1 MMVGRI
7 AGVACV
13 VVGVLSLACG
23 FPPVETEVAAPESGS
38 PIDIS
43 ELVGQMRD
51 MAWAEDVDSAQELIE
66 EQRPHQ
72 DVTTPG
78 WLLAAS
84 WLSRGASFAER
95 WEVAERYAREAHE
108 GSVVLLGERDLDAEG
123 QLPLALGAGIEVLG
137 RAQVARG
144 DRAGAVEFLHAQ
156 RKRYIGTS
164 IETRIQ
170 KNVLL
175 LSLEGQPFPVLDVE
189 QHLGEPLPSADSL
202 QDKVVVAFFWA
213 HWCGDCKQQLPIL
226 EQLHQD
232 YGERGL
238 AIVGPTQLYGYV
250 SRGQDATPEQELAY
264 LRGAY
269 QKRYPIPTWMSVPVS
284 PQNFLDFGVS
294 TTPTLVIIDRD
305 GIVQLYNPGNLP
317 YEELSAH
324 VERLLAT

>member
-1 MMVGRI
+1 MAVSRI
-7 AGVACV
+7 AGIACV
-13 VVGVLSLACG
+13 FVAVLSLACG
-23 FPPVETEVAAPESGS
+23 SAPAQTEVAATAQDA
-38 PIDIS
+38 PIEIS
-43 ELVGQMRD
+43 ALVGQMRD
-51 MAWAEDVDSAQELIE
+51 MAWAEEVDAARELIE
-66 EQRPHQ
+66 QQRPHHDQ
-72 DVTTPG
+72 ATPG

-84 WLSRGASFAER
+84 WLGRGASFAER
-95 WEVAERYAREAHE
+95 WDVAERYAREAHD
-108 GSVVLLGERDLDAEG
+108 GGVALLDGRDLDAEG

-137 RAQVARG
+137 RVQDAGG

-156 RKRYIGTS
+156 RERYKSTS
-164 IETRIQ
+164 IETRVQ

-175 LSLEGQPFPVLDVE
+175 LSLKGQPFPVLDVDH
-189 QHLGEPLPSADSL
+189 HLGKPLPSADSL
-202 QDKVVVAFFWA
+202 QGQVVVAFFWA

-226 EQLHQD
+226 EQLHEN
-232 YGERGL
+232 YGGRGL
-238 AIVGPTQLYGYV
+238 AILGPTQLYGYV

-269 QKRYPIPTWMSVPVS
+269 QERYPIPSWMSVPVS
-284 PQNFLDFGVS
+284 QQNFLDFGVS